1 MNTFLLKQGQAVK
14 VLLAQQSKGDFT
26 RDDSQR
32 LFFSARHHSNIVA
45 ILFRMVATLFQHCYA
60 VMRKKSSLRIVPCN
74 ITLILFANVV
84 YALYNWMYNVLLLQ
98 DVYCKYSMYLEDDIK
113 TKVISGTRNP
123 EFNYERRFT
132 FEQCTPKVM
141 NLLTGRNG
149 RYLEESGTKVTICS
163 LQITGRINMLVAVCN
178 FRKRLEQLF
187 RRPFSLS
194 H

>member
-1 MNTFLLKQGQAVK
+1 
-14 VLLAQQSKGDFT
+14 
-26 RDDSQR
+26 
-32 LFFSARHHSNIVA
+32 
-45 ILFRMVATLFQHCYA
+45 
-60 VMRKKSSLRIVPCN
+60 
-74 ITLILFANVV
+74 
-84 YALYNWMYNVLLLQ
+84 MYNVLLLQ

-141 NLLTGRNG
+141 NLYPDRND
-149 RYLEESGTKVTICS
+149 RYIEETKVTICS
-163 LQITGRINMLVAVCN
+163 LQIPGHINLLVAVGN

-187 RRPFSLS
+187 CRPFSLS

>member
-1 MNTFLLKQGQAVK
+1 
-14 VLLAQQSKGDFT
+14 
-26 RDDSQR
+26 
-32 LFFSARHHSNIVA
+32 
-45 ILFRMVATLFQHCYA
+45 
-60 VMRKKSSLRIVPCN
+60 
-74 ITLILFANVV
+74 
-84 YALYNWMYNVLLLQ
+84 MYNVLLLQ

-141 NLLTGRNG
+141 ILPPDRNDW
-149 RYLEESGTKVTICS
+149 YFEETTVTIFS
-163 LQITGRINMLVAVCN
+163 LQIPGHINMLVAVGN

-187 RRPFSLS
+187 CRPFSLS

>member
-1 MNTFLLKQGQAVK
+1 MNNFWLKQGQAVN
-14 VLLAQQSKGDFT
+14 VLPAQHSKGGLT
-26 RDDSQR
+26 RDDSKR

-45 ILFRMVATLFQHCYA
+45 TLFRMAGTLFQHCYA
-60 VMRKKSSLRIVPCN
+60 VLRNKSSLRIVPCN
-74 ITLILFANVV
+74 ITLTLFANVV
-84 YALYNWMYNVLLLQ
+84 CALYNWMYNVLLLQ

-141 NLLTGRNG
+141 HLLTGRNG
-149 RYLEESGTKVTICS
+149 WYLEESETKVTICS
-163 LQITGRINMLVAVCN
+163 LQITGHINMLVAVGN

-187 RRPFSLS
+187 CRPFSLS

>member
-1 MNTFLLKQGQAVK
+1 MNNFWLKQGQAVN
-14 VLLAQQSKGDFT
+14 VLPAQHSKGGLT
-26 RDDSQR
+26 RDDSPW

-45 ILFRMVATLFQHCYA
+45 TLFRMAGTLFQHCYA
-60 VMRKKSSLRIVPCN
+60 VLRNKSSLRIVPCN
-74 ITLILFANVV
+74 ITLTLFANVV
-84 YALYNWMYNVLLLQ
+84 CALYNWMYNVLLLQ

-141 NLLTGRNG
+141 ILHPDMNDW
-149 RYLEESGTKVTICS
+149 YFEETKVTICS
-163 LQITGRINMLVAVCN
+163 LQIPGHINLLVAVGN
-178 FRKRLEQLF
+178 FRERLEQLF
-187 RRPFSLS
+187 CRPFSLS

>member
-1 MNTFLLKQGQAVK
+1 MNNFRLKQGQRV
-14 VLLAQQSKGDFT
+14 T
-26 RDDSQR
+26 RR
-32 LFFSARHHSNIVA
+32 FATTIFSTTHHSNIFA
-45 ILFRMVATLFQHCYA
+45 TLFRMVATLFQHCYA
-60 VMRKKSSLRIVPCN
+60 VMRKKSSLRIVLCN
-74 ITLILFANVV
+74 ITLTLFANVV
-84 YALYNWMYNVLLLQ
+84 CAPYNWMYNVLLLQ

-163 LQITGRINMLVAVCN
+163 LQITGHINMLVAVGN

-187 RRPFSLS
+187 CRPFSLS

>member
-1 MNTFLLKQGQAVK
+1 MNNFLLKQVQAVK
-14 VLLAQQSKGDFT
+14 VLAAQQSKGDVP

-32 LFFSARHHSNIVA
+32 LFLAQDIIPTLLRHCFEWLQHGSNI
-45 ILFRMVATLFQHCYA
+45 ATLCCA
-60 VMRKKSSLRIVPCN
+60 KKSSLRIVPCN
-74 ITLILFANVV
+74 ITLTLFANVV
-84 YALYNWMYNVLLLQ
+84 CALYNWMYYVLLLQ

-141 NLLTGRNG
+141 NLHPD
-149 RYLEESGTKVTICS
+149 RYFEETKVTIFS
-163 LQITGRINMLVAVCN
+163 LQIPGHINLLVAVGN
-178 FRKRLEQLF
+178 FKKRLEQLLC
-187 RRPFSLS
+187 RPYSLS

>member
-1 MNTFLLKQGQAVK
+1 MNNFRLKQGQRV
-14 VLLAQQSKGDFT
+14 T
-26 RDDSQR
+26 RR
-32 LFFSARHHSNIVA
+32 FATTIFSTTHHSNIFA
-45 ILFRMVATLFQHCYA
+45 TLFRMVATLFQHCYA
-60 VMRKKSSLRIVPCN
+60 VMRKKSSLRIVLCN
-74 ITLILFANVV
+74 ITLTLFANVV
-84 YALYNWMYNVLLLQ
+84 CAPYNWMYNVLLLQ

-141 NLLTGRNG
+141 ILPPDRNDW
-149 RYLEESGTKVTICS
+149 YFEETKVTIFS
-163 LQITGRINMLVAVCN
+163 LQIPGHINMLVAVGN

-187 RRPFSLS
+187 CRPFSLS

>member
-1 MNTFLLKQGQAVK
+1 
-14 VLLAQQSKGDFT
+14 
-26 RDDSQR
+26 
-32 LFFSARHHSNIVA
+32 
-45 ILFRMVATLFQHCYA
+45 
-60 VMRKKSSLRIVPCN
+60 
-74 ITLILFANVV
+74 
-84 YALYNWMYNVLLLQ
+84 MYNVLLLQ

-163 LQITGRINMLVAVCN
+163 LQITGRINMLVAVGN

-187 RRPFSLS
+187 CRPFSLS

>member
-1 MNTFLLKQGQAVK
+1 MNNFWLKQGQGVK
-14 VLLAQQSKGDFT
+14 ILAAQQSKGGLT
-26 RDDSQR
+26 RNDSQR

-84 YALYNWMYNVLLLQ
+84 CALYNWICYVLLLQ

-141 NLLTGRNG
+141 NLL
-149 RYLEESGTKVTICS
+149 SGTKVTICS
-163 LQITGRINMLVAVCN
+163 LQITGHINLLVAVGN

-187 RRPFSLS
+187 CRPYSLS

>member
-1 MNTFLLKQGQAVK
+1 MNNFWLKQGQGVK
-14 VLLAQQSKGDFT
+14 VLAAQQSKGGLT

-45 ILFRMVATLFQHCYA
+45 TLFWMVTTLFQHCYA
-60 VMRKKSSLRIVPCN
+60 VLRNKSSLRIVPCN
-74 ITLILFANVV
+74 ITLTLFANVV
-84 YALYNWMYNVLLLQ
+84 CAPYNWMCYVLLLQ

-141 NLLTGRNG
+141 ILHPDRND
-149 RYLEESGTKVTICS
+149 RYFEETKVTIFS
-163 LQITGRINMLVAVCN
+163 LQIPGHINLLVAVGN

-187 RRPFSLS
+187 CRPFSLS